1 MGSEFGAGIGEIL
14 GGDGSNGGERRSR
27 VERVGVAGG
36 LILLIESESPLDVG
50 IFEFG
55 EDDIHVFIIT

>member
-1 MGSEFGAGIGEIL
+1 M
-14 GGDGSNGGERRSR
+14 
-27 VERVGVAGG
+27 ERVGVAGG